1 MSALAI
7 MRSLGMGTHDMPWFL
22 RSCSPRLQNHEATTQ
37 SRKAA
42 PRQTSVLPV
51 IRPEYA
57 EQFLTFRQ
65 RTSRPSGH
73 DVVIA
78 SPQRLH
84 RGWDLILVM
93 TV

>member
-1 MSALAI
+1 MVGNADI
-7 MRSLGMGTHDMPWFL
+7 TWN
-22 RSCSPRLQNHEATTQ
+22 QVIE
-37 SRKAA
+37 
-42 PRQTSVLPV
+42 TSVLPV

-73 DVVIA
+73 ETVIA